1 MVSLHEEEEYHV
13 IEEGISAE
21 GISAEGISAE
31 GRYLSEPEKVH
42 VTSEFDI
49 VA

>member
-1 MVSLHEEEEYHV
+1 MVSLHEEEEDYHV
-13 IEEGISAE
+13 IE
-21 GISAEGISAE
+21 EGISAE